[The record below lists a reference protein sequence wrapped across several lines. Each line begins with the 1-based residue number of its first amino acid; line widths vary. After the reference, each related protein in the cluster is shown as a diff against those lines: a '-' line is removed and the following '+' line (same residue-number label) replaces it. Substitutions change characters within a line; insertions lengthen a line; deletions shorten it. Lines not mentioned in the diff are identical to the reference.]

1 MTEAQRRARETEM
14 ITFQLIGL
22 AFAVMFFGAM
32 INGIPARARR

>member
-1 MTEAQRRARETEM
+1 M

-32 INGIPARARR
+32 ITGIPARARR

>member
-1 MTEAQRRARETEM
+1 M

-22 AFAVMFFGAM
+22 AFAVMFFGAT